1 MRGVGVPEE
10 AGARMRP
17 RDAGRGTRVEG
28 RGRAF
33 GALIVLVFLLSALNP
48 LLSTLS
54 AQRTH
59 LLIVSGL
66 GGEAQYSEQ
75 FRTLAL
81 SLFDAARKRYA
92 LADSDV
98 VYLAEEGAK
107 DPRIAGVSTKVNV
120 EAALTR
126 FAKRSGAGDQTV
138 VVLIGHGSGTQEDS
152 KISLPGP
159 DMSARDFARDLG
171 AFGTQQVA
179 FVDLTSASGD
189 MLPLLSAPNRVVIT
203 ATKSSFERNESVFA
217 KHFVAALS
225 SDGADVDKDGR
236 VSLLE
241 AFRYAV
247 TETKRYYDD
256 QGRLQTEHAQL
267 DDDGDKKGTAEPQMQ
282 VATGT
287 DGTLARRIFLGGG
300 TYASAAGANDPR
312 LAALY
317 KERFT
322 LEGRIEELKKRKA
335 SLSAD
340 AYDDALEDLLVEL
353 AMKSKAIR
361 AMEGRS

>member
-1 MRGVGVPEE
+1 MSWG
-10 AGARMRP
+10 
-17 RDAGRGTRVEG
+17 
-28 RGRAF
+28 F
-33 GALIVLVFLLSALNP
+33 GAVPVELRLRRLALGVALMTAGLTLNAQLSP
-48 LLSTLS
+48 VH

-66 GGEAQYSEQ
+66 GGEPQYSGQ
-75 FRTLAL
+75 FR
-81 SLFDAARKRYA
+81 SLGFSLVDAARTRYA
-92 LADSDV
+92 MPDSDV
-98 VYLAEEGAK
+98 LYLAEDGAK

-120 EAALTR
+120 EAALAR
-126 FAKRSGAGDQTV
+126 FAKSAAGDQV
-138 VVLIGHGSGTQEDS
+138 VIVLIGHGSGSAEDS

-159 DMSARDFARDLG
+159 DMSARDFARDL
-171 AFGTQQVA
+171 AALGTRQVS

-217 KHFVAALS
+217 KHFVAALT

-267 DDDGDKKGTAEPQMQ
+267 DDDGDKKGTAEPEVQ
-282 VATGT
+282 VMAGS
-287 DGTLARRIFLGGG
+287 DGAVARRIFLGGG
-300 TYASAAGANDPR
+300 AYAQAAGVNDPR
-312 LAALY
+312 LSALY
-317 KERFT
+317 KERFA
-322 LEGRIEELKKRKA
+322 LEGRIQELKKRKA

>member
-1 MRGVGVPEE
+1 MP
-10 AGARMRP
+10 
-17 RDAGRGTRVEG
+17 D
-28 RGRAF
+28 
-33 GALIVLVFLLSALNP
+33 
-48 LLSTLS
+48 
-54 AQRTH
+54 
-59 LLIVSGL
+59 
-66 GGEAQYSEQ
+66 SE
-75 FRTLAL
+75 
-81 SLFDAARKRYA
+81 
-92 LADSDV
+92 V

-120 EAALTR
+120 EAALAR
-126 FAKRSGAGDQTV
+126 FAKRSGPGDQMLI
-138 VVLIGHGSGTQEDS
+138 VLIGHGSGSAEDS

-159 DMSARDFARDLG
+159 DMSARDFARDL
-171 AFGTQQVA
+171 APFATQQVG

-189 MLPLLSAPNRVVIT
+189 MLPLLSASNRVVIT

-217 KHFVAALS
+217 KYFVAALT

-267 DDDGDKKGTAEPQMQ
+267 DDNGDKTGTAEPDLR
-282 VATGT
+282 VAAGG
-287 DGTLARRIFLGGG
+287 DGAVARRIFLGGG
-300 TYASAAGANDPR
+300 VYASVAGANDPR

-317 KERFT
+317 KDRFA

-335 SLSAD
+335 TLSAD
-340 AYDDALEDLLVEL
+340 AYDDALETLLVEL

>member
-1 MRGVGVPEE
+1 MRRWPVIGDRWLLRPKIALRTVALAALVTLNAE
-10 AGARMRP
+10 A
-17 RDAGRGTRVEG
+17 T
-28 RGRAF
+28 
-33 GALIVLVFLLSALNP
+33 P
-48 LLSTLS
+48 LA
-54 AQRTH
+54 AQGTH
-59 LLIVSGL
+59 LLIVAGL
-66 GGEAQYSEQ
+66 GGAPQYSEQ
-75 FRTLAL
+75 FRTLGFAL
-81 SLFDAARKRYA
+81 VDAARKRYA
-92 LADSDV
+92 MSDSDV
-98 VYLAEEGAK
+98 VFLAEEGAK

-120 EAALTR
+120 EAALAR
-126 FAKRSGAGDQTV
+126 FAKRAGAGDQVV
-138 VVLIGHGSGTQEDS
+138 VVLIGHGSGSEGDS
-152 KISLPGP
+152 KLSLPGP
-159 DMSARDFARDLG
+159 DMSAKDFARDFA
-171 AFGTQQVA
+171 AFTTQHVA
-179 FVDLTSASGD
+179 FIDLTSASGD

-217 KHFVAALS
+217 KHFVAALT

-267 DDDGDKKGTAEPQMQ
+267 DDDGDKKGTAEPSMT
-282 VATGT
+282 VAAGT
-287 DGTLARRIFLGGG
+287 DGALARRIFLGGG
-300 TYASAAGANDPR
+300 VYASAAGANDPR

-317 KERFT
+317 KERFA
-322 LEGRIEELKKRKA
+322 LEGRIEELKRRKA

-340 AYDDALEDLLVEL
+340 AYDDALENLLVEL